1 MLAHRILVANAV
13 LGGSLISVVRK
24 FLLRWGDLRVSH
36 ESHDLLSLNT
46 CRSLGSSGHDVL
58 LDGSGVLV
66 CRAQGRGDEARHGL
80 AQRRRS
86 DDKAAVGRR
95 RGSGG
100 SGGEA

>member
-46 CRSLGSSGHDVL
+46 CWSLGSSGHDVL

-66 CRAQGRGDEARHGL
+66 ALELLDHELAALIDLILEA
-80 AQRRRS
+80 
-86 DDKAAVGRR
+86 
-95 RGSGG
+95 
-100 SGGEA
+100 